1 MHPMKR
7 FRSSLRVCSRALL
20 FSLTLASALPAIA
33 QEPKAT
39 RDSGDAAHLFGYLPK
54 EGMRA
59 QFDAGYRKHLEWHA
73 AHADPL
79 VWYGWY
85 VTHGPRAGMFI
96 DGSFGAP
103 FAAFDQRVAPADDA
117 KDAERNFIAFAQPTF
132 RAAYRVRRDLGTG
145 TPLER
150 WQPTQLVDVHRYR
163 IKLGRSPHFE
173 LLVKRMRAALEASG
187 EKDVAY
193 TWYQGVAGTAAPE
206 YMLMV
211 ARKGWA
217 GFDGAPGDLEGV
229 LATFDDATTRREL
242 LMGLAASV
250 EDVTSE
256 VWQYRSDLSLIP
268 ATPQPA
274 PAAK

>member
-1 MHPMKR
+1 MTP
-7 FRSSLRVCSRALL
+7 FRSWQRALL
-20 FSLTLASALPAIA
+20 LSLSIACALPAIA
-33 QEPKAT
+33 QETTST

-73 AHADPL
+73 THADPL

-103 FAAFDQRVAPADDA
+103 FTAFDQRVAPAEDA
-117 KDAERNFIAFAQPTF
+117 KDAERSFLGFAEPTF
-132 RAAYRVRRDLGTG
+132 RATYRVRRDLSSG

-163 IKLGRSPHFE
+163 VKLGRSTHFE
-173 LLVKRMRAALEASG
+173 LLARRMRTVLEGSG
-187 EKDVAY
+187 AKDVAY
-193 TWYQGVAGTAAPE
+193 TWYQGVAGTATPE

-211 ARKGWA
+211 ARKGWS
-217 GFDGAPGDLEGV
+217 GFDSAPGDLEGV
-229 LATFDDATTRREL
+229 LATLDDASTRREL

-250 EDVTSE
+250 EEVTGE
-256 VWQYRSDLSLIP
+256 VWQYRSDLSLV
-268 ATPQPA
+268 PA
-274 PAAK
+274 PGPSAK

>member
-1 MHPMKR
+1 MKQ
-7 FRSSLRVCSRALL
+7 FRLLSRTLLLSLAITC
-20 FSLTLASALPAIA
+20 ALPAVA
-33 QEPKAT
+33 QDPKSM

-54 EGMRA
+54 DGMRA

-73 AHADPL
+73 THADPL

-117 KDAERNFIAFAQPTF
+117 KDAERNFMAFAQPTF

-163 IKLGRSPHFE
+163 IKLGRSSHFE
-173 LLVKRMRAALEASG
+173 LLAKRMRTALEASG

-193 TWYQGVAGTAAPE
+193 TWYQGVAGTATPE

-217 GFDGAPGDLEGV
+217 GFDAAPGDLEGV
-229 LATFDDATTRREL
+229 LATLDDATTRREL

-250 EDVTSE
+250 DEVTGE

-268 ATPQPA
+268 ANPPPA
-274 PAAK
+274 QKAK